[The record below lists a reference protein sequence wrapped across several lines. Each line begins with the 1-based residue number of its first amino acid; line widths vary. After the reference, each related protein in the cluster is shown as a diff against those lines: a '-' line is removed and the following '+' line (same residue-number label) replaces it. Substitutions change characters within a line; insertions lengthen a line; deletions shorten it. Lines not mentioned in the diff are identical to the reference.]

1 MRNISVPHRSHGI
14 ESPFVLQVPPAG
26 AADAAGRGGGG
37 WGTGS
42 VGLAIAGIIPAALR
56 AVCLGADGSKGRLAH
71 RFARRGQAA
80 KRGQAPSWLPV
91 YSQQTLCLQNLPY

>member
-26 AADAAGRGGGG
+26 AAGAAGRGGGG

-56 AVCLGADGSKGRLAH
+56 AVCLGADGSKGCL
-71 RFARRGQAA
+71 ARRLRASQTGGEAPAGPFVAA
-80 KRGQAPSWLPV
+80 GV
-91 YSQQTLCLQNLPY
+91 